1 MLRLA
6 KQLCSF
12 LCSLLQS
19 SLQILGQTHGLLEIL
34 SKAVSWFRQWPGQVA
49 PWPRWPG
56 ARQTPAFSFTN
67 LYYLPSSE
75 FRNSGRFAAE
85 ILNPPEATVISSST
99 LHYLPSGEFR
109 NSGRFA
115 AEILN
120 PPEAPI
126 ISSSTLHYLPSGEF
140 RNSRRIAAEILEQL
154 GPPKSGNSKCQILE
168 STAWAPELPNLLNSW
183 TPPKLGTPGA
193 SKQLCFFCGAI

>member
-1 MLRLA
+1 MF
-6 KQLCSF
+6 F

-34 SKAVSWFRQWPGQVA
+34 SKVVSWFRQWPGQVA

-56 ARQTPAFSFTN
+56 ARQTPASSFTT
-67 LYYLPSSE
+67 LYYLP
-75 FRNSGRFAAE
+75 
-85 ILNPPEATVISSST
+85 
-99 LHYLPSGEFR
+99 PSEFR

-140 RNSRRIAAEILEQL
+140 RNSRRIAAQILEQL

-168 STAWAPELPNLLNSW
+168 SKAWAPELPNLLNSW
-183 TPPKLGTPGA
+183 GHQKLRTPEA
-193 SKQLCFFCGAI
+193 SKQLCFFWGYIYRESIFRGSHRRNGTSKR

>member
-1 MLRLA
+1 MF
-6 KQLCSF
+6 F

-34 SKAVSWFRQWPGQVA
+34 SKVVSWFRQWPGQVA

-56 ARQTPAFSFTN
+56 ARQTPASSFTT
-67 LYYLPSSE
+67 LYYLP
-75 FRNSGRFAAE
+75 
-85 ILNPPEATVISSST
+85 
-99 LHYLPSGEFR
+99 PSEFR

-140 RNSRRIAAEILEQL
+140 RNSRRIAAEILEKL

-168 STAWAPELPNLLNSW
+168 SKAWAPKLPNLLNSW
-183 TPPKLGTPGA
+183 VPRIGNSNSCAFSGGVYIGKVF
-193 SKQLCFFCGAI
+193 SHC

>member
-1 MLRLA
+1 MF
-6 KQLCSF
+6 F

-34 SKAVSWFRQWPGQVA
+34 SKVVSWFRQWPGQVA

-85 ILNPPEATVISSST
+85 ILNPPEA
-99 LHYLPSGEFR
+99 
-109 NSGRFA
+109 
-115 AEILN
+115 
-120 PPEAPI
+120 PI

-140 RNSRRIAAEILEQL
+140 RNSRRIAAKILKQL

-168 STAWAPELPNLLNSW
+168 SKAWAPELPNLLNSW
-183 TPPKLGTPGA
+183 GPPKLGTPEA
-193 SKQLCFFCGAI
+193 SKQLCFFWGGYK

>member
-1 MLRLA
+1 MLL
-6 KQLCSF
+6 LCSSLCFFLWVGFVLQASKTVVLF

-34 SKAVSWFRQWPGQVA
+34 SKVVSWFREWPGQVA
-49 PWPRWPG
+49 PWPPLAWG
-56 ARQTPAFSFTN
+56 QAGTSSSCTS

-75 FRNSGRFAAE
+75 FRN
-85 ILNPPEATVISSST
+85 P
-99 LHYLPSGEFR
+99 
-109 NSGRFA
+109 GRFA

-126 ISSSTLHYLPSGEF
+126 ISSSTLQYLPSGEF

-154 GPPKSGNSKCQILE
+154 GPPISGNSKCQILE
-168 STAWAPELPNLLNSW
+168 SKAWAR
-183 TPPKLGTPGA
+183 PKLGTPEA
-193 SKQLCFFCGAI
+193 SKQLCFFWGAIYKESSFPLLL